1 MKYAKILALFGAFV
15 LVGAGSATLL
25 NVYGVVSGTA
35 DVEAAVDFSGD
46 INTGDEQITLEKNTD
61 QKITEELNLEVYNA
75 TSGSSEESVVESKGD
90 IVIEA
95 DTGQKTLDVNLSGV
109 EQVGLE
115 LDDTVL
121 EVEEVQ

>member
-1 MKYAKILALFGAFV
+1 MKYLKILAVFGAFV

-25 NVYGVVSGTA
+25 DVYGVVSGTA

-46 INTGDEQITLEKNTD
+46 INTGDDQITLEKNTG

-75 TSGSSEESVVESKGD
+75 TSGSSEESVVESEGD